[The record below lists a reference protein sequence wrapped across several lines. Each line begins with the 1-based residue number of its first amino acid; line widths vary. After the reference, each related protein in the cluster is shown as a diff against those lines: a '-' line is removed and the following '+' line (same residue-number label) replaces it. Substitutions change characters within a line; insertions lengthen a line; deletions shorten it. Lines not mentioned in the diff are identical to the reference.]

1 MFAAMCFIIRC
12 LFAGDRGRRRRMVL
26 SEDEIKNL
34 YRIRKT
40 VLQMLRD
47 RGYLV
52 SDLEIN
58 NTIEE
63 FKKEFDNFVGKDRE
77 DLVINKCKKDN
88 PSEQIYVFFPSKR
101 KVGVGEIKAYTKR
114 MHSQKVFNAILVCQ
128 EKITEFA
135 ERSITEISS
144 QFHWDVFQENE
155 LLFNVTEHHLVPV
168 HQVLTDAEKNAL
180 LEKYTV
186 EGIQLPKIQVDDPVA
201 RYYGLKPGQ
210 VVKIIKPSETAGRYV
225 TYRYVV

>member
-1 MFAAMCFIIRC
+1 
-12 LFAGDRGRRRRMVL
+12 MVL
-26 SEDEIKNL
+26 SEDEVKNL

-101 KVGVGEIKAYTKR
+101 KIGVAEIKAYTKR

-135 ERSITEISS
+135 QRSITEISS
-144 QFHWDVFQENE
+144 QFHWVVFQENE
-155 LLFNVTEHHLVPV
+155 LLFNVTEHALVPV

-180 LEKYTV
+180 LEKYTL
-186 EGIQLPKIQVDDPVA
+186 EGTQLPKIQVDDPVA

>member
-1 MFAAMCFIIRC
+1 
-12 LFAGDRGRRRRMVL
+12 MVL
-26 SEDEIKNL
+26 SEDEVKNL

-135 ERSITEISS
+135 QRSITEISS
-144 QFHWDVFQENE
+144 QFHWVVFQENE
-155 LLFNVTEHHLVPV
+155 LLFNVTEHELVPV

-180 LEKYTV
+180 LEKYTL
-186 EGIQLPKIQVDDPVA
+186 EGTQLPKIQVDDPVA
-201 RYYGLKPGQ
+201 KYYGLKPGQ

>member
-1 MFAAMCFIIRC
+1 
-12 LFAGDRGRRRRMVL
+12 MVL
-26 SEDEIKNL
+26 SEDEVKNL

-135 ERSITEISS
+135 QRSITEISS
-144 QFHWDVFQENE
+144 QFHWVVFQENE
-155 LLFNVTEHHLVPV
+155 LLFNVTEHELVPV

-180 LEKYTV
+180 LEKYTL
-186 EGIQLPKIQVDDPVA
+186 EGTQLPKIQVDDPVA